1 MISNCKIW
9 LKMQLQ
15 WSVCLL
21 LSLVVGIQCYS
32 TGAPA
37 SACSDIYPVGHLG
50 TSQDLSTNPFQLS
63 LSDFD
68 QTYGGEIY
76 YVPGQDYTCESPPAL
91 PQSVRGWMYGMCC
104 SDSVRIRRWAVQ
116 RISSTGQSCGRWFSS
131 WYLHWQ
137 WRWPDTQ
144 LLQPSRGIASC
155 QPIHAV
161 SY

>member
-1 MISNCKIW
+1 
-9 LKMQLQ
+9 MQLQ

-76 YVPGQDYTCESPPAL
+76 YVPGQDYTLTLSGSGGEQFRGFLVQARAVADGFPVGTFIDGGDDQTLSSCDPPES
-91 PQSVRGWMYGMCC
+91 
-104 SDSVRIRRWAVQ
+104 AVTHTN
-116 RISSTGQSCGRWFSS
+116 SSLKT
-131 WYLHWQ
+131 YLTLNWTA
-137 WRWPDTQ
+137 P
-144 LLQPSRGIASC
+144 LQGAGGINFL
-155 QPIHAV
+155 
-161 SY
+161 